1 MKFSFP
7 YFSAIKQTVRF
18 LSASVLI
25 STSLQAGVF
34 VYETPNEYTAVPD
47 LDANGNYD
55 VIVIDKATG
64 LYRVGYGT
72 ATAGIFNFVEGRSSG
87 VTNVSG
93 VAVGKLDGIAAD
105 SFAVT
110 SPAQNRVNILSPSGT
125 GYTEP
130 KAVLAAGLGPVLL
143 GALDIP
149 GGASPTAEDDLA
161 VIASLDLV
169 NGFEVRQIRSNA
181 GAWSLLR
188 SDDLPNTTVAHGN
201 PIIPHTGATPLF
213 AFMRDDGTTNSF
225 HAYDLTGT
233 SATET
238 LSSSAL
244 PDGSHFICGIF
255 AGANAD
261 VMAWVPGQSNVT
273 VGRISTA
280 APWTFTASN
289 NYNLGLP
296 IAQLVPVNGPSGT
309 GVCARFD
316 NGTIALYAYTL
327 ATGFSAP
334 LPITPTGATGFL
346 SGVLPMPGSEFQL
359 LYSATP
365 GGPTSSMI
373 SFGNTGSGWTQTGSS
388 ILPALKPFRIFAN
401 LHLLEQPLFRG
412 DSIEVLRSYQVG
424 DWVTNASDSGAGPF
438 TITAD
443 AAIFGGS
450 TQGIGTPAP
459 QNVGSV
465 NASPN
470 GAAVNQMHPQ
480 FSLITFSS
488 NLGTAVDSVTVS
500 PPAGTYAT
508 AQAITFTG
516 MLPAT
521 TVYYRMNGSGAFQ
534 AWNSGSPPWITRPTT
549 VEYYASRATGNSATQ
564 SAHYEFSVP
573 PALQD
578 SDGDGA
584 PDFVELAYGMD
595 PTGGNDADGDGF
607 GDLDELAAGTNPNNN
622 ASFPT
627 TDAASLDSVLVD
639 VRMRLQDVSGAI
651 TAIAAAGTGV
661 SVSDPFGNEIGTGA
675 VGTGGVSPQFGRVN
689 ARGIDP
695 SLAFL
700 VVRGAQN
707 FTSTPAGTNEPRGRE
722 LVAIIP
728 ALEPEAW
735 SWSSPDG
742 AIGAPTLWGFGGVNW
757 QPGSSN
763 WNAGA
768 GETNGADA
776 NWSQRQLDPLWDS
789 SAVGTYSAAGWVAEL
804 QAAMNRGAQPY
815 AEVTLTPATS
825 LASVLFAHLLN
836 NTLLSRFFF
845 YPDLPEGESL
855 AFDPATSF
863 HFWRLRR
870 PDVEFP
876 ERPTFRIIAML
887 RHIYDQVGAGDPGA
901 QALRRL
907 ARDIYAQ
914 HNALAPD
921 HLGDL
926 PLPLDALVEYVTTGL
941 LPTAYQT
948 GTSLTPVEIA
958 AALAK
963 LNSISTSL
971 PERTRV
977 TQTLYVRTAP
987 STPGLS
993 MLQNS
998 GGTPFLLFDAN
1009 MDAAEL
1015 PTTAEAPPG
1024 TAIEVTAFNDLPQI
1038 GGYAAL
1044 EVISMTVLSLPF
1056 VVDEDTDGD
1065 LLADSWEYRHF
1076 GTLAFDGFA
1085 MNDGSGYSL
1094 AQEYLEGTDPRSLT
1108 SSPPVGPIALQFM
1121 FFELANGTPPQLRA
1135 LWPERYASAVNV
1147 GFDTTEDLFTWDTLS
1162 PLLATDAGS
1171 GWFIRN
1177 IAIDRP
1183 KRFFRPDAALKR

>member
-1 MKFSFP
+1 MKPFGP
-7 YFSAIKQTVRF
+7 HFSAIKQTVRL

-34 VYETPNEYTAVPD
+34 VYETPNEYTAIPD
-47 LDANGNYD
+47 LDADGNFD

-72 ATAGIFNFVEGRSSG
+72 TTAGVFNFVEGRSSG

-93 VAVGKLDGIAAD
+93 VAVGKLDGVAAD

-110 SPAQNRVNILSPSGT
+110 SPAQNRANILSPSGT

-181 GAWSLLR
+181 SAWSLLR

-255 AGANAD
+255 SGANAD

-273 VGRISTA
+273 VGRISAA

-296 IAQLVPVNGPSGT
+296 IAQLVPVNDPGGT

-346 SGVLPMPGSEFQL
+346 SGVVPMPGNAFQL
-359 LYSATP
+359 LYSSTP

-373 SFGNTGSGWTQTGSS
+373 SFGNTGSGWVQTGSS
-388 ILPALKPFRIFAN
+388 VLRALKPYRIFAN

-412 DSIEVLRSYQVG
+412 DSIEVTRSYQAG
-424 DWVTNASDSGAGPF
+424 DWITSASDSGAGPF
-438 TITAD
+438 TITAN
-443 AAIFGGS
+443 AATFGGS

-465 NASPN
+465 GTAPG
-470 GAAVNQMHPQ
+470 GAAVNQMHAQ
-480 FSLITFSS
+480 FSLVTFSS
-488 NLGTAVDSVTVS
+488 NLGTAVDSVTIS
-500 PPAGTYAT
+500 PRAGTYAT
-508 AQAITFTG
+508 AQQITFSG

-534 AWNSGSPPWITRPTT
+534 LWNSGSPPWITRATT
-549 VEYYASRATGNSATQ
+549 VEYYASRAAGNSATQ

-584 PDFVELAYGMD
+584 PDFVELSYGLD
-595 PTGGNDADGDGF
+595 PTSGNDADGDGF
-607 GDLDELAAGTNPNNN
+607 GDLDELAAGTNPANA
-622 ASFPT
+622 ASFPASN
-627 TDAASLDSVLVD
+627 AASLDSILVD
-639 VRMRLQDVSGAI
+639 VRVRLQDVSGAI
-651 TAIAAAGTGV
+651 TAIAATGTGV

-695 SLAFL
+695 RLAFL
-700 VVRGAQN
+700 IVRGAQN

-722 LVAIIP
+722 LAAIIP

-735 SWSSPDG
+735 SWSTPDG

-789 SAVGTYSAAGWVAEL
+789 SAVGTYSVAGWVAEL

-825 LASVLFAHLLN
+825 LAAVLFAHLLN

-876 ERPTFRIIAML
+876 SNPTFRIIAML
-887 RHIYDQVGAGDPGA
+887 RHIYDQVGGGDLGA
-901 QALRRL
+901 QALRKL

-948 GTSLTPVEIA
+948 ATSLTPVEIA

-963 LNSISTSL
+963 MNSISTSL
-971 PERTRV
+971 PQRTQV

-998 GGTPFLLFDAN
+998 GGTAFLLFDAN
-1009 MDAAEL
+1009 MDAAAL

-1024 TAIEVTAFNDLPQI
+1024 TAIEVVAYNDLPQI
-1038 GGYAAL
+1038 GGYSAL

-1085 MNDGSGYSL
+1085 TNDGSGYSL

-1121 FFELANGTPPQLRA
+1121 AFELANGTPPQLRA
-1135 LWPERYASAVNV
+1135 LWPDRYARAVNV
-1147 GFDTTEDLFTWDTLS
+1147 GFETTEDLVTWDTLS
-1162 PLLATDAGS
+1162 TLTATDAGS

-1183 KRFFRPDAALKR
+1183 RRFFRPAAMLKH